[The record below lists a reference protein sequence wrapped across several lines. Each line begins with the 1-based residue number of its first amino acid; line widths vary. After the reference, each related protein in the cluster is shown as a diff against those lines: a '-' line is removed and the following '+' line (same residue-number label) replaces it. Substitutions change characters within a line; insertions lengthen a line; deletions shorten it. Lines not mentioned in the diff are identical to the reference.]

1 MVHENVHEVKMGSGP
16 SIAQV
21 ADCNVPLLPGVILK
35 LTLISLLSTSGVLS
49 LKVIRNGV
57 GAKERREAWSW

>member
-1 MVHENVHEVKMGSGP
+1 MVHENVQKSEMGSGP
-16 SIAQV
+16 SMAQV
-21 ADCNVPLLPGVILK
+21 ADCNVPLLPGVISK

-57 GAKERREAWSW
+57 GATERGEEWSW